1 MGFKLN
7 AIKQK
12 WNSQKGTSIFFGLL
26 LFLAASI
33 LSAVMISAAA
43 TTIKRV
49 ESDRKAE
56 QNYLTCSSAA
66 TMLRDGIVGAE
77 IVYKKQKEE
86 EFQKQKNSYE
96 KLKETTSE
104 SWSSSVT
111 AAATGSLQTVPSI
124 SNLLCSYMEG
134 FYKNP
139 SAAVSPFTKECT
151 ISVPD
156 ADKGKTEMTDVKAVF
171 TISKRNDTGLVG
183 TASEYGCNIV
193 IKLSTGEKTDSC
205 KMVVSLLGSV
215 SGPATESANSYSNGN
230 MNKTITT
237 TTTRTYTWT
246 TKDIIFGEQ
255 ERTAEGT

>member
-1 MGFKLN
+1 MGFKSN

-12 WNSQKGTSIFFGLL
+12 WNSKKGTSIFFGLL

-66 TMLRDGIVGAE
+66 TMLRDGIVGTE
-77 IVYKKQKEE
+77 IVYKKQIVE
-86 EFQKQKNSYE
+86 EFQKNEKKN
-96 KLKETTSE
+96 ETTSE
-104 SWSSSVT
+104 SWSSSVK
-111 AAATGSLQTVPSI
+111 AAATGSSQPVSPI
-124 SNLLCSYMEG
+124 SSLLCGYMEG

-139 SAAVSPFTKECT
+139 PAAVSPFTKECT
-151 ISVPD
+151 ISVPA
-156 ADKGKTEMTDVKAVF
+156 ADEGKTEMTDVKAVF
-171 TISKRNDTGLVG
+171 TISKRNDTGLLG
-183 TASEYGCNIV
+183 TASEHGCNIV

-215 SGPATESANSYSNGN
+215 SGPATESKDSYSNN
-230 MNKTITT
+230 NKTT
-237 TTTRTYTWT
+237 TTTTTITYTWT